1 MKQQFYIADDRL
13 HKIGEKTQLQ
23 ALFEIADYGAV
34 FEDDGDTGYFYL
46 LDENSIIDTLH
57 VYNADEIAD
66 RDIPVNIV
74 ILANEPCTIFV
85 LAINDVIFA
94 IFDTEKK
101 FGKNISA
108 FPESS
113 SDWVIDKNR
122 ELTDDIVANYFD
134 KNEE

>member
-1 MKQQFYIADDRL
+1 MKPQFYIADDRL
-13 HKIGEKTQLQ
+13 HKIGEKAQLQ

-46 LDENSIIDTLH
+46 LDEDGVIDALH
-57 VYNADEIAD
+57 IYNADEIAD
-66 RDIPVNIV
+66 RDIPANIV
-74 ILANEPCTIFV
+74 ILANESCTIFA

-101 FGKNISA
+101 FGKNLSA
-108 FPESS
+108 FPEVV
-113 SDWVIDKNR
+113 SDWILDKNR
-122 ELTDDIVANYFD
+122 ELTDEIIANYFD